1 MRKFGGKLK
10 NPLKVTWIVSGQT
23 RMFLD
28 AGPVLHIY
36 LDSFWEGL
44 HWPEVIKSSAAGI
57 PMSLGR
63 SWVPLAPGRI
73 PSVTSGKP
81 VSVCQRLQVERPL
94 QWHNIWRLKTSMPQ
108 DFPHPQCIVSSNTD
122 RVSTGKL
129 CVPSSFMNRISRALV
144 GVQLNILESG
154 TLSLWLL
161 WPVSDK
167 QK

>member
-1 MRKFGGKLK
+1 LRSSHRSYCCHFKMRKFGGKLK

-94 QWHNIWRLKTSMPQ
+94 QWHNIWRLKTSMP
-108 DFPHPQCIVSSNTD
+108 
-122 RVSTGKL
+122 K
-129 CVPSSFMNRISRALV
+129 ISH
-144 GVQLNILESG
+144 
-154 TLSLWLL
+154 TLSVLFHPSQPEL
-161 WPVSDK
+161 P
-167 QK
+167 QG